1 MKGACIMTQKPD
13 TQFVQTGNK
22 NEDPTGA
29 ISPPVY
35 FSTPY
40 RREGLGAS
48 TGYDYTRTGNP
59 TRDVLEE
66 SIASIE
72 KGDHGFAFSSGMAA
86 IHTVMSL
93 FERGDELIVSE
104 DLYGGTYRLFEEFSK
119 KYGIVFHYW
128 GSDDL
133 STLQD
138 LITSK
143 TKAIYVETPT
153 NPLMQVADLKG
164 ITSEAKSHDLL
175 VSVDNTLYTP

>member
-1 MKGACIMTQKPD
+1 MTQKPD